1 MEERRLTLI
10 IVPHGDLE
18 TRSYEI
24 SYRRLKFALAAAVAV
39 MLVTGFVVASWFP
52 VAAQAGRVPGLVREL
67 EVLEVERGKVV
78 ELAKTLEEVEAQYER
93 VRTLLGAESPVV
105 DSAPALP
112 PLGGAA
118 PIDAGED
125 ATPSIWPLDFRGFV
139 TREQQHDNDRR
150 EHPGLDIATP
160 ANAAIRASGGGVII
174 ESDTDAVYGNY
185 IVIDHGNAL
194 ASLYGHASRLFVRVG
209 ERVTR
214 GQVIALTGS
223 TGQSSAPHLHFEIR
237 QNGRAVDPLRFVRQ
251 P

>member
-18 TRSYEI
+18 TKSYEV
-24 SYRRLKFALAAAVAV
+24 SYRRLLIALALGVVGVLIIAFAV
-39 MLVTGFVVASWFP
+39 GSWFP
-52 VAAQAGRVPGLVREL
+52 LAAQAGRVPGLVREL
-67 EVLEVERGKVV
+67 KELEIERGKVV

-93 VRTLLGAESPVV
+93 VRALLGAESPAV
-105 DSAPALP
+105 DSAPVLP
-112 PLGGAA
+112 VLGRGASSETQ
-118 PIDAGED
+118 ED
-125 ATPSIWPLDFRGFV
+125 AVPSLWPLDFRGFI

-160 ANAAIRASGGGVII
+160 ANAAIRATGSGEVIQA
-174 ESDTDAVYGNY
+174 ETDSVYGNF
-185 IVIDHGNAL
+185 IVIEHGNTL
-194 ASLYGHASRLFVRVG
+194 ESLYGHASRLFVRVG

-237 QNGRAVDPLRFVRQ
+237 QNGRAVDPLNFVRQ